1 MATILSPHTTPS
13 STEPGAP
20 TSATPKALWITVGVL
35 AVVSSALGAALVM
48 KSHDQPAATP
58 VQAASALPAIAP
70 ADGTPVQDK
79 PMLAQPQPES
89 HAQAA
94 AHPRSPAPVKHPV
107 SHAAPAAGEYPVAQ
121 APAAAH
127 AVCSSCGTVESV
139 QPVTVKGQ
147 GSGLGVAGGA
157 VAGGLLG
164 HQMGGGNGKAALTVL
179 GALGGAFAGNE
190 VEKTARATTEYE
202 VQVRMEDGSVRT
214 VRQSQP
220 IAAGTHVRVNNGSL
234 SVASN

>member
-1 MATILSPHTTPS
+1 M
-13 STEPGAP
+13 
-20 TSATPKALWITVGVL
+20 
-35 AVVSSALGAALVM
+35 
-48 KSHDQPAATP
+48 
-58 VQAASALPAIAP
+58 
-70 ADGTPVQDK
+70 
-79 PMLAQPQPES
+79 
-89 HAQAA
+89 
-94 AHPRSPAPVKHPV
+94 
-107 SHAAPAAGEYPVAQ
+107 
-121 APAAAH
+121 
-127 AVCSSCGTVESV
+127 
-139 QPVTVKGQ
+139 
-147 GSGLGVAGGA
+147 
-157 VAGGLLG
+157 AGGLLG